1 MNIIGPIFSVIV
13 IIMLLYF
20 GLGTVQTMMDDADA
34 SIDSGTALESSYN
47 TSVEL
52 TEPAFNI
59 MGMGVWILILVFVI
73 GVLYLLLNLL

>member
-1 MNIIGPIFSVIV
+1 MNIIGPIFAIIV
-13 IIMLLYF
+13 VIMLLYF

-34 SIDSGTALESSYN
+34 NIDSGTALESSYN

-59 MGMGVWILILVFVI
+59 MGMGVWILILIFII
-73 GVLYLLLNLL
+73 GSLFLLLNIL